1 MRITGTLT
9 TWHDDR
15 GFGFLAPSQGG
26 PDVFVHITAFPP
38 GSPRPGAGQVL
49 GVEVETAADSRRRA
63 RTVYLPAQAQ
73 RAAAR
78 PARRADP
85 PAPWALPRAL
95 AIPAFVAILAGTAW
109 RWGMSPAVP
118 LALLGLSLVTFG
130 AYVFDKS
137 AAVAGPWRTREQTL
151 HLLGLLS
158 GWPGALVAQQRLRHK
173 TRKTA
178 FVVTFW
184 ITAVLNVAALVAWH
198 AGLLPALAA
207 GWGR

>member
-49 GVEVETAADSRRRA
+49 RVEVETAADGRRRA

-78 PARRADP
+78 PARRTGP
-85 PAPWALPRAL
+85 PAPWTLPRAL

-118 LALLGLSLVTFG
+118 LALLGL
-130 AYVFDKS
+130 
-137 AAVAGPWRTREQTL
+137 
-151 HLLGLLS
+151 LG